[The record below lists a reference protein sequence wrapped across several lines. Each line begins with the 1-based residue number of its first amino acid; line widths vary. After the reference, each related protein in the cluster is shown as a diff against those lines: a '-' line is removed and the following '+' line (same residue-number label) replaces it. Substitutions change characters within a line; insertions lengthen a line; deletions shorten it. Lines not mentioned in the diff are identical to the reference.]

1 MKTQCERG
9 IQTIGVV
16 APFDYLCIY
25 GGSIQRVKAD
35 LAEDFDLALRYVFK
49 IVNNCL
55 LHGMERTH

>member
-1 MKTQCERG
+1 MKTHCEQG

-25 GGSIQRVKAD
+25 GGSIQRVRAD

-49 IVNNCL
+49 IANIYL
-55 LHGMERTH
+55 LHRMEQIH